1 MEEGKGRDGGLRE
14 ESPEGAG
21 RKREA
26 MDGERKR
33 RAHPQV
39 RTMTN
44 FVILLDL
51 SWLFNR
57 SLL

>member
-33 RAHPQV
+33 SSASPGE
-39 RTMTN
+39 N
-44 FVILLDL
+44 YD
-51 SWLFNR
+51 
-57 SLL
+57 